1 MIVIEKATEPKDK
14 LPPVLYPYFEASAQ
28 EVNDRLGAGATS
40 IDYETYNTLY
50 KVGQLG
56 VYYILD
62 ADEGLLIGYC
72 LALEHRGF
80 LTADVYV
87 DAISLYIIPRYRGKK
102 EIIRKLR
109 GALHCDYPDADYLRF
124 ELPTKMRKFNQPC
137 CLICQVPLKV

>member
-1 MIVIEKATEPKDK
+1 MIEIERATEP
-14 LPPVLYPYFEASAQ
+14 LNELLSSLSPYFEASAQ
-28 EVNDRLGAGATS
+28 EVNDKVGAGATS

-50 KVGQLG
+50 NVGQLG

-62 ADEGLLIGYC
+62 ADAGLLIGYC
-72 LALEHRGF
+72 VALENRGF

-87 DAISLYIIPRYRGKK
+87 NAISLYIIPRYRGKK

-109 GALHCDYPDADYLRF
+109 GALHRDYPNADYLRF
-124 ELPTKMRKFNQPC
+124 ELPTKIRKFNQPC